1 MGGKPSAASTA
12 TTKPKSSGI
21 ATTTSSV
28 AATEP
33 TPPTGETTATGSRFG
48 MSHAPVIIACIVT
61 AAILATL
68 GMRVQDVLLLIA
80 GAGSIG
86 AAVVVAAVTGGRRG
100 GRMGR
105 LMRAYLSSGN

>member
-1 MGGKPSAASTA
+1 MGGKPSAANTA
-12 TTKPKSSGI
+12 ATKPKSSGMD
-21 ATTTSSV
+21 TTPSSA

-33 TPPTGETTATGSRFG
+33 TPPAGETTATGSRFG
-48 MSHAPVIIACIVT
+48 MSHALVITACIAT

-68 GMRVQDVLLLIA
+68 GMPVQDVLLLIA
-80 GAGSIG
+80 GAGGIG